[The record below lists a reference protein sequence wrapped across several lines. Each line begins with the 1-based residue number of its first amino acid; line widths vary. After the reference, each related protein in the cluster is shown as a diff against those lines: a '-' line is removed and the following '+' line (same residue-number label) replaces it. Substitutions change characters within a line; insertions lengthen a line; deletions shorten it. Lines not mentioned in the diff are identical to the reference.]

1 MSDVDMP
8 EVHNDMGDEMSDDG
22 MGGDYNPP
30 PELPEGVTKE
40 ITKAGEGWKKPK
52 AGDEVTV
59 HYVGTLAA
67 DGSEFDSSR
76 GRGEPFVFTLGQGS
90 VIKGWDVGVAT
101 MKKGEL
107 AKFTL
112 APEFAYG
119 ESGSPPKIPAN
130 ASLVFEIEL
139 LSWLSKD
146 DLFQDGG
153 VIKTLLKEGTGWTK
167 PNDGDE
173 VRISVKC
180 TAKDGSVVDERSGLD
195 YTIGSGA
202 LGQLGKA
209 VDKALTGMK
218 KGEEAELACTED
230 YACGDKTPEGATL
243 KLTLEHTYETTDVSL
258 AKDKSMMK
266 KQIVDGEAYDKP
278 KDTAKATLRVEAAT
292 SGVGEPLEGFTA
304 QTLEFTVGNGEVC
317 DALECAV
324 CEMKKGEKALLT
336 CTKPQLC
343 VDERI
348 GLSSISADTVVLTL
362 ELQSFEKAKDTWS
375 MSEAEKLEYAAA
387 RKEAGS
393 TLFRAGRVALAMG
406 RYKKVLDVFSYV
418 DDLKDEGNKTKAKDM
433 KKACNLNVAAC
444 QLKLDDHAEAKKTCD
459 KILSEDSSNVKAR
472 FRRAQA
478 DFGMKNFLD
487 CLADL
492 KRIIEVDP
500 QNREARTLLKEA
512 QAGQKEEDKKSKGLF
527 AKMCS
532 GLGRRPATPSQ
543 DKKVVPESEEK
554 KGAEEKTEQAPMDTT
569 SDTKECREAEE
580 PQAAPAGV

>member
-153 VIKTLLKEGTGWTK
+153 VIKTLLKDGTGWTK

-218 KGEEAELACTED
+218 KEEEAELACTKD

-266 KQIVDGEAYDKP
+266 KQIVDGEAYDKSMMKKQIVDGEAYDKSMMKKQIVDGEAYDKP

-292 SGVGEPLEGFTA
+292 SGAGEPLEGFAA

-348 GLSSISADTVVLTL
+348 ARKEAGSTLFRATL

-406 RYKKVLDVFSYV
+406 Q
-418 DDLKDEGNKTKAKDM
+418 AKDTWSM
-433 KKACNLNVAAC
+433 SEAEKLEYAAARKEAGSTLFRAGRVALAMG
-444 QLKLDDHAEAKKTCD
+444 QAKDTDHAEAKKTCD

-512 QAGQKEEDKKSKGLF
+512 QAGQKEEDKKSKGL
-527 AKMCS
+527 
-532 GLGRRPATPSQ
+532 
-543 DKKVVPESEEK
+543 
-554 KGAEEKTEQAPMDTT
+554 
-569 SDTKECREAEE
+569 
-580 PQAAPAGV
+580 